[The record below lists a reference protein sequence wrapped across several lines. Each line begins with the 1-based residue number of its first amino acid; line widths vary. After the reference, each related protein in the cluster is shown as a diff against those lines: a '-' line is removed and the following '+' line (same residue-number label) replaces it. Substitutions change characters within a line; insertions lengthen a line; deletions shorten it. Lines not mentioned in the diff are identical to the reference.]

1 MKSSKEVS
9 EFITKLK
16 DETRIYTN
24 LSGIMEKAERDGY
37 LQCVHLTLSNIFQQE
52 MKFAVVG
59 LLIRTQTHK
68 SSKPANYDQKVVGN
82 EYLCF

>member
-9 EFITKLK
+9 DFIAKLK

-59 LLIRTQTHK
+59 LLIRAQTHSSAK
-68 SSKPANYDQKVVGN
+68 SANHDQKAA
-82 EYLCF
+82 

>member
-9 EFITKLK
+9 DFIAKLK

-59 LLIRTQTHK
+59 LLIRAQTHSSTK
-68 SSKPANYDQKVVGN
+68 SANNDQKAA
-82 EYLCF
+82 